1 MNQEEFHQALS
12 RLADRDISPELFQK
26 LEEHL
31 LESEEARND
40 YREFMHLQSLIGLE
54 INVHHGQQK
63 VVPIERIIS
72 RQKRRTLKIAVF
84 SAAAILILGLVT
96 MQLFMVKERP
106 PTLAFETAPGTQFN
120 ITHSMTGDD
129 APIGMT
135 MEKGSRLMLT
145 SGTVE
150 LSFGTGVKAI
160 VIAPAD
166 MTLHDDNK
174 LYLNQGTAWF
184 QVPKGAEGFTVKT
197 KELNIVDLGT
207 EFGVI
212 ATPDDHDALHVFK
225 GKVKVT
231 ALRVRKESDTLT
243 AGQACRIDPIGRL
256 VSVKPEIKK
265 FLTVLP
271 TSLPAY
277 SGPME
282 FTDGTHSLGEG
293 GVSYTVSSTSEA
305 STIQNRAEG
314 DMVID
319 AGGRVSVEFAEAVD
333 IQISAGHI
341 PDSQKLIWNSEGDV
355 GDFSI
360 DGGSLSRIHDPNKEI
375 LFEPNSGHSFR
386 WEFIKPHD
394 DKFHM
399 PSLQT
404 WRIELKGVRKFEFS
418 KDATSEGRSS
428 FNFQI
433 TSPSH

>member
-26 LEEHL
+26 LEEYL

-72 RQKRRTLKIAVF
+72 RQKRRALKVALL
-84 SAAAILILGLVT
+84 SAAAVFLIGMVT
-96 MQLFMVKERP
+96 MRLFFVAEKV
-106 PTLAFETAPGTQFN
+106 PTLVFETSPGTQFEL
-120 ITHSMTGDD
+120 THSGASDD
-129 APIGMT
+129 LEGAVL
-135 MEKGSRLMLT
+135 ENGSRLTLRQ
-145 SGTVE
+145 GTVE
-150 LSFGTGVKAI
+150 LNFASGVKSI
-160 VIAPAD
+160 VMAPAD
-166 MTLHDDNK
+166 LTLHDDDTLFLNK
-174 LYLNQGTAWF
+174 GTAWF

-256 VSVKPEIKK
+256 VSVKPEIEV
-265 FLTVLP
+265 FLTKLP
-271 TSLPAY
+271 TSFPAY

-293 GVSYTVSSTSEA
+293 GVSYTVSSTSDA

-314 DMVID
+314 DMVIH
-319 AGGRVSVEFAEAVD
+319 AAGRVSVDFAEAVD
-333 IQISAGHI
+333 IQISAANI
-341 PDSQKLIWNSEGDV
+341 PDSEKLIWNSEGDF

-360 DGGSLSRIHDPNKEI
+360 VEGSLSQIHDPNKEI
-375 LFEPNSGHSFR
+375 FFEPNSGHSFR
-386 WEFIKPHD
+386 WKFIKPD
-394 DKFHM
+394 SDKFRM

-404 WRIELKGVRKFEFS
+404 WRIELKGVREFEFS
-418 KDATSEGRSS
+418 KDATSSARSG

-433 TSPSH
+433 TSPSR